1 MSEDAFRCRSCQG
14 RRLRPTLSLGRT
26 PLANALLTAD
36 QLALPEATY
45 PLDLLFCEDCGLVQI
60 GETISP
66 ETLFREYV
74 YFSSF
79 SDTAIENAKDI
90 VSTMVASR
98 ALNAASLALE
108 IGSNDGYLL
117 SCYRELGIPV
127 LGIEPAQNIA
137 RVANDR
143 GIETIAEFFTPT
155 LAKSLVDSGIRP
167 DVIHANNVLAHI
179 ADLNGAVEGI
189 SALVK
194 PDGMVV
200 IEVPYVRDLIDRVE
214 FDTIYHEHLCYF
226 SLLSLTNLFDRHG
239 LTIVGVDHL
248 PIHGGTTR
256 LFVQPESAGR
266 LVDRSAVLSWLQ
278 AEEDA
283 GLDQLAFYEAFG
295 LRVEALKRE
304 LLAVLAQVKA
314 QGYRVAAYGA
324 SAKGTTL
331 LSYCGI
337 GRETLDYVVD
347 RSTVKQGFFT
357 PGSHLPIF
365 HPDKLCEDRPDYV
378 LLLTWN
384 FAEEILAQQTA
395 YRELGG
401 KFIIPIPHVSVV

>member
-1 MSEDAFRCRSCQG
+1 MIEDGVLCRSCRG
-14 RRLRPTLSLGRT
+14 RRLRNTLSLGHT

-36 QLALPEATY
+36 QLELPEATY

-60 GETISP
+60 GETIPP
-66 ETLFREYV
+66 ETLFRDYV

-79 SDTAIENAKDI
+79 SDTALENARAVVRSM
-90 VSTMVASR
+90 VSARKLDTT
-98 ALNAASLALE
+98 SLALE

-117 SCYRELGIPV
+117 AFYRELGIPV
-127 LGIEPAQNIA
+127 LGIEPAHNIA

-143 GIETIAEFFTPT
+143 GIETIAEFFTLA
-155 LAKSLVDSGIRP
+155 LAKDLADCGRRP

-179 ADLNGAVEGI
+179 ADLNGAVSGI
-189 SALVK
+189 AALLK
-194 PDGMVV
+194 PDGVGV
-200 IEVPYVRDLIDRVE
+200 IEVPYVRDLIDNVE

-226 SLLSLTNLFDRHG
+226 SLFSLDRLFDRHG
-239 LTIVGVDHL
+239 LTIVDAEHL
-248 PIHGGTTR
+248 PIHGGTIR
-256 LFVQPESAGR
+256 LFVQPEPAGR
-266 LVDRSAVLSWLQ
+266 LVDRSTVLSWIQ
-278 AEEDA
+278 SEKHA
-283 GLDQLAFYEAFG
+283 GLHQMAFYDAFG
-295 LRVEALKRE
+295 LRVEALKQE
-304 LLAVLAQVKA
+304 LLKVLGQIKA
-314 QGYRVAAYGA
+314 KGYRVAAYGA

-347 RSTVKQGFFT
+347 RSTVKQGLFT

-384 FAEEILAQQTA
+384 FAEEILSQQA
-395 YRELGG
+395 VYRDLGG
-401 KFIIPIPHVSVV
+401 KFIIPIPHVTMV